1 MYTPP
6 FYAGD
11 REAGL
16 ALMRAHPFALLLTP
30 GPQGLLATHLPLLI
44 QEDPLVLKGHLAR
57 ANPHWRFLEDADSLV
72 VFSGPHAYVS
82 PAWYQ
87 THPSVPTWNY
97 AAVHA
102 HGRARMGADAVAILK
117 ESVDAFEHAG
127 WVMDLP
133 PAYDAKMRAGIVAF
147 DLPVARLETKLKLS
161 QNRSEADRAGVIAGL
176 AASPRPGDREV
187 ADLMGRQAPGG

>member
-1 MYTPP
+1 MLAALAPLSPAFAQTRYPSQSIRLIAP
-6 FYAGD
+6 YAPGGTVD
-11 REAGL
+11 ILSRQL
-16 ALMRAHPFALLLTP
+16 AEPMRAS
-30 GPQGLLATHLPLLI
+30 LA
-44 QEDPLVLKGHLAR
+44 Q
-57 ANPHWRFLEDADSLV
+57 
-72 VFSGPHAYVS
+72 
-82 PAWYQ
+82 
-87 THPSVPTWNY
+87 SVIVENRGGAGGTL
-97 AAVHA
+97 
-102 HGRARMGADAVAILK
+102 GADAVAILK

-161 QNRSEADRAGVIAGL
+161 QNRSEADRAGVIAGI

>member
-102 HGRARMGADAVAILK
+102 HGRARMGADAVAKARPAPELTGRHPDYVGALI
-117 ESVDAFEHAG
+117 DA
-127 WVMDLP
+127 
-133 PAYDAKMRAGIVAF
+133 Y
-147 DLPVARLETKLKLS
+147 
-161 QNRSEADRAGVIAGL
+161 
-176 AASPRPGDREV
+176 
-187 ADLMGRQAPGG
+187 APSWHDPNG